1 MSGMSGACLGCP
13 ELCPGWGVYR
23 VWPEQFLENF
33 LDQSYIF
40 RDGSSL
46 CFAIP
51 AEQLSGSFSSGC
63 SHFVLVAMSSQRLFD
78 SQVLDTDSALFDS
91 QLDPGVWAGVH
102 TLAAPVG
109 AASVGMSA
117 SAQVSKCCGLKRK
130 KASLDLELD
139 FPDTFVE
146 QLPPATIVNIPDDN
160 SSMKQKT
167 SERDQALQDKL
178 AASELK
184 VRELEAQLLVY
195 QKKTDAL
202 QAEVV
207 LGNERT
213 SKLQARVQDYGVQLL
228 EVMEEKNTLLAEKHA
243 RMISD
248 LSMIRQAE
256 VELS

>member
-1 MSGMSGACLGCP
+1 MFPFST
-13 ELCPGWGVYR
+13 
-23 VWPEQFLENF
+23 
-33 LDQSYIF
+33 
-40 RDGSSL
+40 
-46 CFAIP
+46 
-51 AEQLSGSFSSGC
+51 GSFA
-63 SHFVLVAMSSQRLFD
+63 HTLSSQRLFD
-78 SQVLDTDSALFDS
+78 SQVLDMDSALFDS
-91 QLDPGVWAGVH
+91 QVDPGVWAGGH

-117 SAQVSKCCGLKRK
+117 SAQVSKGCGLKRK
-130 KASLDLELD
+130 NAALDLEPD

-167 SERDQALQDKL
+167 SQRDQALEDKL

-195 QKKTDAL
+195 QKKTDTL

-207 LGNERT
+207 MGHEIN
-213 SKLQARVQDYGVQLL
+213 SKLQARVREYGWQLL

-248 LSMIRQAE
+248 LSVIHQADDE
-256 VELS
+256 ELSN

>member
-1 MSGMSGACLGCP
+1 
-13 ELCPGWGVYR
+13 
-23 VWPEQFLENF
+23 
-33 LDQSYIF
+33 
-40 RDGSSL
+40 
-46 CFAIP
+46 
-51 AEQLSGSFSSGC
+51 
-63 SHFVLVAMSSQRLFD
+63 MSSQRLFD
-78 SQVLDTDSALFDS
+78 SQVLDMDSSLFDG
-91 QLDPGVWAGVH
+91 QVDPGVWAGGH

-117 SAQVSKCCGLKRK
+117 SAQVSKGCGLKHK
-130 KASLDLELD
+130 NAALDLEPD

-167 SERDQALQDKL
+167 SQRDQALEDKF

-195 QKKTDAL
+195 QKKTDTL

-207 LGNERT
+207 MGHEIN
-213 SKLQARVQDYGVQLL
+213 SKLQARVREYGWQLL

-248 LSMIRQAE
+248 LSVIHQADDEE
-256 VELS
+256 VTKPVRSSWCAWWPCFVVSASGRKP

>member
-1 MSGMSGACLGCP
+1 
-13 ELCPGWGVYR
+13 
-23 VWPEQFLENF
+23 
-33 LDQSYIF
+33 
-40 RDGSSL
+40 
-46 CFAIP
+46 
-51 AEQLSGSFSSGC
+51 
-63 SHFVLVAMSSQRLFD
+63 MSSQRLFD
-78 SQVLDTDSALFDS
+78 SQVLDMDSALFDS
-91 QLDPGVWAGVH
+91 QVDPGVWAGGH

-117 SAQVSKCCGLKRK
+117 SAQVSKGCGLKRK
-130 KASLDLELD
+130 NAALDLEPD

-167 SERDQALQDKL
+167 SQRDQALEDKL

-195 QKKTDAL
+195 QKKTDTL

-207 LGNERT
+207 MGHEIN
-213 SKLQARVQDYGVQLL
+213 SKLQARVREYGWQLL

-248 LSMIRQAE
+248 LSVIHRADDE
-256 VELS
+256 ELSN

>member
-1 MSGMSGACLGCP
+1 
-13 ELCPGWGVYR
+13 
-23 VWPEQFLENF
+23 
-33 LDQSYIF
+33 
-40 RDGSSL
+40 
-46 CFAIP
+46 
-51 AEQLSGSFSSGC
+51 
-63 SHFVLVAMSSQRLFD
+63 MSSQRLFD
-78 SQVLDTDSALFDS
+78 SQVLDMDSALFDS
-91 QLDPGVWAGVH
+91 QVDPGVWAGGH

-117 SAQVSKCCGLKRK
+117 SAQVSKGCGLKRK
-130 KASLDLELD
+130 NAALDLEPD

-167 SERDQALQDKL
+167 SQRDQALEDKL

-195 QKKTDAL
+195 QKKTDTL

-207 LGNERT
+207 MGHEIN
-213 SKLQARVQDYGVQLL
+213 SKLQARVREYGWQLL

-248 LSMIRQAE
+248 LSVIHQADDEE
-256 VELS
+256 VTKPVRSSWCAWWPCFVVSASGQKP

>member
-1 MSGMSGACLGCP
+1 M
-13 ELCPGWGVYR
+13 
-23 VWPEQFLENF
+23 
-33 LDQSYIF
+33 D
-40 RDGSSL
+40 SSL
-46 CFAIP
+46 
-51 AEQLSGSFSSGC
+51 
-63 SHFVLVAMSSQRLFD
+63 FD
-78 SQVLDTDSALFDS
+78 GQV
-91 QLDPGVWAGVH
+91 DPGVWAGGH

-117 SAQVSKCCGLKRK
+117 SAQVSKGCGLKRK
-130 KASLDLELD
+130 NAALDLEPD

-167 SERDQALQDKL
+167 SQRDQALEDKF

-195 QKKTDAL
+195 QKKTDTL

-207 LGNERT
+207 MGHEIN
-213 SKLQARVQDYGVQLL
+213 SKLQARVREYGWQLLEVMEEKNTLLAEKHAVREYGWQLL

-248 LSMIRQAE
+248 LSVIHQADDEE
-256 VELS
+256 VTKPVRSSWCAWWPCFVVSASGQKP

>member
-1 MSGMSGACLGCP
+1 
-13 ELCPGWGVYR
+13 
-23 VWPEQFLENF
+23 
-33 LDQSYIF
+33 
-40 RDGSSL
+40 
-46 CFAIP
+46 
-51 AEQLSGSFSSGC
+51 
-63 SHFVLVAMSSQRLFD
+63 MSSQRLFD
-78 SQVLDTDSALFDS
+78 SQVLDMDSALFDS
-91 QLDPGVWAGVH
+91 QVDPGVWAGGH

-117 SAQVSKCCGLKRK
+117 SAQVSKGCGLKRK
-130 KASLDLELD
+130 NAALDLEPD

-167 SERDQALQDKL
+167 SQRDQALEDKL

-195 QKKTDAL
+195 QKKTDTL

-207 LGNERT
+207 MGHEIN
-213 SKLQARVQDYGVQLL
+213 SKLQARVREYGWQLL

-248 LSMIRQAE
+248 LSVIHQADE
-256 VELS
+256 EELSN

>member
-1 MSGMSGACLGCP
+1 
-13 ELCPGWGVYR
+13 
-23 VWPEQFLENF
+23 
-33 LDQSYIF
+33 
-40 RDGSSL
+40 
-46 CFAIP
+46 
-51 AEQLSGSFSSGC
+51 
-63 SHFVLVAMSSQRLFD
+63 MSSQRLFD
-78 SQVLDTDSALFDS
+78 SQVLDMDSSLFDG
-91 QLDPGVWAGVH
+91 QVDPGVWAGGH

-117 SAQVSKCCGLKRK
+117 SAQVSKGCGLKHK
-130 KASLDLELD
+130 NAALDLEPD

-167 SERDQALQDKL
+167 SQRDQALEDKF

-195 QKKTDAL
+195 QKKTDTL

-207 LGNERT
+207 MGHEIN
-213 SKLQARVQDYGVQLL
+213 SKLQARVREYGWQLL

-248 LSMIRQAE
+248 LSVIHQADDEE
-256 VELS
+256 VTKPVRSSWCAWWPCFVVSASGQKP